1 MQGFGAGLLGRNVA
15 GGGFCGGVGLGLGG
29 VFVIRGWVIIVSV
42 GGDVDG

>member
-1 MQGFGAGLLGRNVA
+1 MQGFGAWLLGRNVA

-29 VFVIRGWVIIVSV
+29 VFVIGVGVISVSV